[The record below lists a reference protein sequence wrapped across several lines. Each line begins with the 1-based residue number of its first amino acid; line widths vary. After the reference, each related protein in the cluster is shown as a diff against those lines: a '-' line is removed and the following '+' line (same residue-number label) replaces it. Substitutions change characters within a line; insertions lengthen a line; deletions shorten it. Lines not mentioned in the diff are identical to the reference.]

1 MAQLQT
7 TAVTGSLT
15 VTGNITAQTLV
26 VQTITSSV
34 SWITGS
40 TQFGSTTANTHQ
52 FTGSILQSGS
62 LATFAGNVGIGTTNP
77 LSKFQVRTTT
87 NQNFRISAGTN
98 LEVASINDAD
108 SAYVPLTF
116 RASNFDFQ
124 NGNVG
129 IGTTSP
135 SRLLH
140 VAGYIHTDG
149 NINIKGNNYEL
160 LFASS
165 SIANASIGTD
175 NSHNI
180 GRADTTGYH
189 VLDSVAG
196 DFVMGAVN
204 GGLTFGTSNS
214 LTYATARMRIN
225 NVGNVGIGTTSPTGK
240 LHVRKS
246 AASITPSSV
255 GDLLVLEDTE
265 NGISI
270 LSSTAGAGYLIFGD
284 TADSDVGQIIYD
296 HSANSMNFWTNAG
309 ERMRI
314 TSGGIVSVGA
324 TDGLTTST
332 YAGKLAVYTT
342 GGANLTIG
350 GGSNTTNTVMSRF
363 ITVNTNNGNSGN
375 ESANEFYGITSIE
388 SALTTATSN
397 AGSNS
402 GGYIM
407 FKTKG
412 DAGALTERMRIL
424 SNGNVG
430 INTTAPEARFH
441 VSSGVSEAGFL
452 SRNATGTTSPITQLH
467 IQSSGNEPG
476 LAITSTATGG
486 RTYRIFNNPAWATGS
501 LQIYDTTA
509 DASRIYINSVGNVGI
524 DVGNTNPAYKLDI
537 AGSLR
542 STTSAYFATTS
553 GNVGIGLTSPSAKL
567 HLYQSSAHV
576 YQTIESDNG
585 YNTYINYRGYSGGIS
600 FGRDGGTGFFRWNNA
615 VDFSG
620 AIMVLT
626 TGGSLGIGTTSPA
639 SQLEVVNSISSTT
652 STVGLIRN
660 SYNNY
665 DTNPT
670 VTYPVLSI
678 SRDGKTGITYSSTV
692 AFGISRYEDSSVNAR
707 TQLDIKLGHGA
718 TSETDTT
725 VMSLRSN
732 GYVGIGTTTPDR
744 TLTINGDTSI
754 LGNNYIS
761 TSKFFQWEGGAYW
774 TTRVVS
780 SGNQFEIYRGDTG
793 TSVLVVSSGNN
804 VGIGTT
810 SPAYKIDAYD
820 SSGATTLRLQNL
832 YTVSTGLYGYSR
844 IIGLT
849 GGNGLFLSQN
859 VNGVSGGASALDD
872 TARAGYAIS
881 VGENYGGFAFMNYSA
896 GAGNRTPTVQMFI
909 KSDGNVGIGTTS
921 PTSILHTRSSD
932 GTVRFASST
941 GNDAGRIVLMEVGLD
956 AWSVDGGQANG
967 TFFIRDEYNSATR
980 LVIDNGGNVGIG
992 TTSPSSNLSV
1002 RNEAS
1007 SGISI
1012 IDVRG
1017 GVSGAGA
1024 LQISGNGTTLATT
1037 SFDLIQNSAGAFVLQ
1052 RDNNPLI
1059 FGTNNTERVRITSG
1073 GNVGI
1078 GTTSPD
1084 SKFHMGPSN
1093 GSQIRFNY
1101 GGSGDNYYDGVTHY
1115 FRNSGGAANVM
1126 TLLNGGNVG
1135 IGTTSPLSKLQVF
1148 SGFITAGNQTSVAG
1162 SIILQGYYGDGSLV
1176 TLGGEYS
1183 NGGPVL
1189 GYAVTPSTSAAE
1201 AFVSSTGINVSR
1213 GAYVISGNIH
1223 RWHSGGGQ
1231 VVSVGGAVTMTERM
1245 RLDASGNLGI
1255 GTTSPSVKLDV
1266 VGSTNTVGLYSRGVN
1281 LGLETQI
1288 AALGTNGA
1296 YQAGYYLGATNTIYA
1311 AKLAMDVNSG
1321 DVYISA
1327 GTTSSLSTIAYFKAN
1342 GNVGIGTTNPT
1353 SAGGTALVIYDST
1366 TARAYW
1372 KNSSTNTYGGGVA
1385 QFSDDF
1391 YIFNSESGGNIY
1403 FQDAAST
1410 RVTFASGGNVG
1421 IGTTSPAYKLEV
1433 VGGTANNQIARFI
1446 AADYPA
1452 HSIGLGIEAIGSNWG
1467 AAIFQDDIRRFTV
1480 EENGGILVG
1489 SSYQSSNAPADGAI
1503 IQGNV
1508 GIGTTNPGFKLQV
1521 AGTGYYSDNLTVAGY
1536 VFANGEG
1543 LGTSLRVGGIYGDL
1557 GLYIPSTYNMQ
1568 FDLGWDG
1575 AWEFTR
1581 GNTTRVYIKH
1591 DGNVGIGTTS
1601 PANKLDV
1608 VGAGNFTGAVM
1619 VGGVLDFNTNSIPT
1633 TINDKFTLGVN
1644 GTSYAWIQSYGSRP
1658 IYINNEGN
1666 NVIFPNNDTRIGI
1679 GTTSPG
1685 SKIDTVIS
1693 SGTTSG
1699 IRFRGYSDAS
1709 TPYLLSLGT
1718 YSYSDQFQIKS
1729 VNGLVTMG
1737 IVGNTGANPDLAF
1750 QTNTT
1755 ERMRITSGG
1764 NVGIGTTSPSVKLH
1778 VFNSAVSPAGGYS
1791 VADIVIEES
1800 AEAALGIIGTTYSS
1814 IYFGD
1819 AGTALAGAIV
1829 YNHGSDLLDFRTNG
1843 NSTKMVINSSG
1854 NVGIGTTNPGAKL
1867 DVRGGSDGDAMI
1879 SMGSNSVSGILNA
1892 PANMYINADSDN
1904 DSSSGVIGFGFN
1916 RTGYTGGTE
1925 AMRILEN
1932 GNVGIGSTSPA
1943 YKLEVNG
1950 TAAFGT
1956 TTRTEIGN
1964 AATDPVSAGISY
1976 GMFHY
1981 SGVGLGI
1988 ASGAGSST
1996 QGIAFWSHNGSSFFR
2011 SMLIAGGS
2019 GNVGIG
2025 TTNPAYLLDV
2035 SGTIRATG
2043 DVIAYSDAR
2052 VKDNVE
2058 TITDALTKVT
2068 SLRGVSYTRKDSE
2081 DKSRKLGVIAQ
2092 EVLDILPEVVQQDD
2106 SGNYS
2111 VAYGNIVGVLIE
2123 AIKELKAEINE
2134 LKNK

>member
-1 MAQLQT
+1 
-7 TAVTGSLT
+7 
-15 VTGNITAQTLV
+15 
-26 VQTITSSV
+26 
-34 SWITGS
+34 
-40 TQFGSTTANTHQ
+40 
-52 FTGSILQSGS
+52 
-62 LATFAGNVGIGTTNP
+62 
-77 LSKFQVRTTT
+77 
-87 NQNFRISAGTN
+87 
-98 LEVASINDAD
+98 
-108 SAYVPLTF
+108 
-116 RASNFDFQ
+116 
-124 NGNVG
+124 
-129 IGTTSP
+129 
-135 SRLLH
+135 
-140 VAGYIHTDG
+140 
-149 NINIKGNNYEL
+149 
-160 LFASS
+160 
-165 SIANASIGTD
+165 
-175 NSHNI
+175 
-180 GRADTTGYH
+180 
-189 VLDSVAG
+189 
-196 DFVMGAVN
+196 
-204 GGLTFGTSNS
+204 
-214 LTYATARMRIN
+214 
-225 NVGNVGIGTTSPTGK
+225 
-240 LHVRKS
+240 
-246 AASITPSSV
+246 
-255 GDLLVLEDTE
+255 
-265 NGISI
+265 
-270 LSSTAGAGYLIFGD
+270 
-284 TADSDVGQIIYD
+284 
-296 HSANSMNFWTNAG
+296 
-309 ERMRI
+309 
-314 TSGGIVSVGA
+314 VGA
-324 TDGLTTST
+324 
-332 YAGKLAVYTT
+332 
-342 GGANLTIG
+342 I
-350 GGSNTTNTVMSRF
+350 
-363 ITVNTNNGNSGN
+363 
-375 ESANEFYGITSIE
+375 
-388 SALTTATSN
+388 
-397 AGSNS
+397 
-402 GGYIM
+402 
-407 FKTKG
+407 
-412 DAGALTERMRIL
+412 
-424 SNGNVG
+424 
-430 INTTAPEARFH
+430 
-441 VSSGVSEAGFL
+441 
-452 SRNATGTTSPITQLH
+452 
-467 IQSSGNEPG
+467 
-476 LAITSTATGG
+476 
-486 RTYRIFNNPAWATGS
+486 
-501 LQIYDTTA
+501 
-509 DASRIYINSVGNVGI
+509 
-524 DVGNTNPAYKLDI
+524 
-537 AGSLR
+537 
-542 STTSAYFATTS
+542 
-553 GNVGIGLTSPSAKL
+553 
-567 HLYQSSAHV
+567 
-576 YQTIESDNG
+576 
-585 YNTYINYRGYSGGIS
+585 
-600 FGRDGGTGFFRWNNA
+600 
-615 VDFSG
+615 
-620 AIMVLT
+620 
-626 TGGSLGIGTTSPA
+626 
-639 SQLEVVNSISSTT
+639 
-652 STVGLIRN
+652 
-660 SYNNY
+660 
-665 DTNPT
+665 
-670 VTYPVLSI
+670 
-678 SRDGKTGITYSSTV
+678 
-692 AFGISRYEDSSVNAR
+692 
-707 TQLDIKLGHGA
+707 
-718 TSETDTT
+718 
-725 VMSLRSN
+725 
-732 GYVGIGTTTPDR
+732 
-744 TLTINGDTSI
+744 
-754 LGNNYIS
+754 
-761 TSKFFQWEGGAYW
+761 
-774 TTRVVS
+774 
-780 SGNQFEIYRGDTG
+780 
-793 TSVLVVSSGNN
+793 
-804 VGIGTT
+804 
-810 SPAYKIDAYD
+810 
-820 SSGATTLRLQNL
+820 
-832 YTVSTGLYGYSR
+832 
-844 IIGLT
+844 
-849 GGNGLFLSQN
+849 
-859 VNGVSGGASALDD
+859 
-872 TARAGYAIS
+872 
-881 VGENYGGFAFMNYSA
+881 
-896 GAGNRTPTVQMFI
+896 
-909 KSDGNVGIGTTS
+909 
-921 PTSILHTRSSD
+921 
-932 GTVRFASST
+932 
-941 GNDAGRIVLMEVGLD
+941 
-956 AWSVDGGQANG
+956 
-967 TFFIRDEYNSATR
+967 
-980 LVIDNGGNVGIG
+980 
-992 TTSPSSNLSV
+992 
-1002 RNEAS
+1002 
-1007 SGISI
+1007 
-1012 IDVRG
+1012 
-1017 GVSGAGA
+1017 
-1024 LQISGNGTTLATT
+1024 
-1037 SFDLIQNSAGAFVLQ
+1037 
-1052 RDNNPLI
+1052 
-1059 FGTNNTERVRITSG
+1059 
-1073 GNVGI
+1073 
-1078 GTTSPD
+1078 
-1084 SKFHMGPSN
+1084 
-1093 GSQIRFNY
+1093 
-1101 GGSGDNYYDGVTHY
+1101 GSGDNYYDGVTHY